1 MKRLMSVKMMRPQ
14 LLLPMVIF
22 YQQWI
27 FVWFYWQEHKS
38 RPHQCPSILNHR
50 SIFLKG
56 CFTLKQQLLK
66 QLRVKLF
73 VEKNKMRSCILICH
87 SFVSTFCCFFLF
99 VIFIVLFVVHRKVT
113 IFAPNIWHFM
123 TLQMRR
129 ILFIF
134 KFSFEFSRQN
144 YH

>member
-87 SFVSTFCCFFLF
+87 SFVSTFCCFFL
-99 VIFIVLFVVHRKVT
+99 
-113 IFAPNIWHFM
+113 
-123 TLQMRR
+123 
-129 ILFIF
+129 
-134 KFSFEFSRQN
+134 SFLWVKLKCTGWYRLVQVGEGWCRLVQLSTGCAKISTGTAKISTG
-144 YH
+144 

>member
-87 SFVSTFCCFFLF
+87 SFVSTFCCFFF
-99 VIFIVLFVVHRKVT
+99 VIFIVLFVAHRKAT
-113 IFAPNIWHFM
+113 NS
-123 TLQMRR
+123 LQMTR